1 MDTAFYIPERMRTER
16 SKSMKSIFSG
26 LSSAVMIVYTIYR
39 TITTLVFLPFAGSLG
54 STTGIYFL
62 LLVLLAAGTTALSF
76 TKRKGMTA
84 SLASMLGLV
93 AILYWWFVICRASA
107 PIWSDFYG
115 LVLPEMSFALAGLC
129 RWLVSRPQNLQAKRQ
144 TSAT

>member
-39 TITTLVFLPFAGSLG
+39 AITTLVFLPFAGSLG
-54 STTGIYFL
+54 SPTGIYFL

-93 AILYWWFVICRASA
+93 ALLSGRIFTGSFCR
-107 PIWSDFYG
+107 
-115 LVLPEMSFALAGLC
+115 
-129 RWLVSRPQNLQAKRQ
+129 R
-144 TSAT
+144 